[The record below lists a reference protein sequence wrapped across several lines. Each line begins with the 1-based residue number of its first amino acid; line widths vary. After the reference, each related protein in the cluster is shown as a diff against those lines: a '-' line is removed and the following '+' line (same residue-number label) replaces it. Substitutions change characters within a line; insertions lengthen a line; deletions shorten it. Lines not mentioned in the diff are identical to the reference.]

1 MRTRTFRES
10 YGEITRLVPY
20 ADTWFWYGALLLALL
35 VLPLVAPAYIA
46 NYGTLIFIA
55 ATGAVGLNLVT
66 GTAGLISLGHA
77 GFLATGAYTTA
88 ILLTDYKWGLMPS
101 ILAAGGLSA
110 AVSLLVGI
118 PSLRLKGL
126 YLAITTLAFSIITTT
141 LILEAKPLTG
151 GSSGKTVTRPEFLG
165 FSMDSGSAIYYLAL
179 AVAVLTIL
187 AALNLL
193 RSRVGRAWSA
203 LHDYDIA
210 ASLMGINLRLYKLLA
225 FAVSAFIT
233 GVAGAVLAL
242 HLRYLNVDSFQL
254 ITSVEVLTM
263 IIVGGLG
270 SVRGAVLGAVVI
282 TLLPEL
288 SGAVFDL
295 VGGPL
300 KSLSAANAP
309 ELKGV
314 IYALIIMVFLRFEPD
329 GMSWRWQHIKR
340 FWSEWPYARKA
351 ARKSA

>member
-1 MRTRTFRES
+1 MRTKTFKESTREL
-10 YGEITRLVPY
+10 TRLVPF
-20 ADTWFWYGALLLALL
+20 ADTWVWYGLLLAVLL
-35 VLPLVAPAYIA
+35 ALPLVAPAYIA

-77 GFLATGAYTTA
+77 GFLALGAYTTA
-88 ILLTDYKWGLMPS
+88 ILVSDHGWALLPAMA
-101 ILAAGGLSA
+101 AAGGVSA
-110 AVSLLVGI
+110 LVSLLVGI

-141 LILEAKPLTG
+141 LILEASSITG
-151 GSSGKTVTRPEFLG
+151 GSGGKMVVRPHLFG
-165 FSMDSGSAIYYLAL
+165 FSLESGRAIYYLAL
-179 AVAVLTIL
+179 AVVVLAVLG
-187 AALNLL
+187 ALNLL
-193 RSRVGRAWSA
+193 RSRVGRAWGA
-203 LHDYDIA
+203 LRDYDIA
-210 ASLMGINLRLYKLLA
+210 ASLMGIHLQGYKLLA

-233 GVAGAVLAL
+233 GVAGSVLAL
-242 HLRYLNVDSFQL
+242 HLRYLNIDSFAL
-254 ITSVEVLTM
+254 IASIEVLTM

-270 SVRGAVLGAVVI
+270 SVRGAVLGAIVI

-288 SGAVFDL
+288 SGWLFGL

-314 IYALIIMVFLRFEPD
+314 IYALIIMLFLRFEPD
-329 GMSWRWQHIKR
+329 GMAARWQRIKR
-340 FWSEWPYARKA
+340 FWSDWPFSRKTG
-351 ARKSA
+351 

>member
-1 MRTRTFRES
+1 MRTKTFKESTREL
-10 YGEITRLVPY
+10 TRLVPF
-20 ADTWFWYGALLLALL
+20 ADTWVWYGLLLAALL
-35 VLPLVAPAYIA
+35 SLPLVAPAYIA

-77 GFLATGAYTTA
+77 GFLALGAYTTA
-88 ILLTDYKWGLMPS
+88 ILVSDHGWALLPAMV
-101 ILAAGGLSA
+101 AAGGVSA
-110 AVSLLVGI
+110 LVSLLVGI

-141 LILEAKPLTG
+141 LILEASSITG
-151 GSSGKTVTRPEFLG
+151 GSGGKMVVRPSVFGISLESGR
-165 FSMDSGSAIYYLAL
+165 AIYYLAL
-179 AVAVLTIL
+179 AVVVLAIL
-187 AALNLL
+187 GALNLL
-193 RSRVGRAWSA
+193 RSRIGRAWGA
-203 LHDYDIA
+203 LRDYDIA
-210 ASLMGINLRLYKLLA
+210 ASLMGIHLQGYKLLA

-233 GVAGAVLAL
+233 GVAGSVLAL
-242 HLRYLNVDSFQL
+242 HLRYLNIDSFAL
-254 ITSVEVLTM
+254 IASIEVLTM

-270 SVRGAVLGAVVI
+270 SVRGAVLGAIVI

-288 SGAVFDL
+288 SGWLFGL

-314 IYALIIMVFLRFEPD
+314 IYALIIMLFLRFEPD
-329 GMSWRWQHIKR
+329 GMAARWQRIKR
-340 FWSEWPYARKA
+340 FWSDWPFSRKA
-351 ARKSA
+351 G

>member
-10 YGEITRLVPY
+10 YRELNTLMPY
-20 ADTWFWYGALLLALL
+20 RDTWVWYGLLLIGLIAL
-35 VLPLVAPAYIA
+35 PWVAPTYIA

-55 ATGAVGLNLVT
+55 ATGAIGLNLVT

-77 GFLATGAYTTA
+77 GFLALGAYTTA
-88 ILLTDYKWGLMPS
+88 ILLTDHKWGLLPS
-101 ILAAGGLSA
+101 MLAAGGLSA
-110 AVSLLVGI
+110 LVSLLVGI

-126 YLAITTLAFSIITTT
+126 YLAITTLAFSIIVTT
-141 LILEAKPLTG
+141 LILETSSLTG
-151 GSSGKTVTRPEFLG
+151 GSGGKTVTRPDFLG
-165 FSMDSGSAIYYLAL
+165 LSLDSGRAVYYVGLS
-179 AVAVLTIL
+179 VVVLTVL

-210 ASLMGINLRLYKLLA
+210 ASLMGINLRRYKLLA

-233 GVAGAVLAL
+233 GLSGSVLAL
-242 HLRYLNVDSFQL
+242 HLRYLNVDSFGL
-254 ITSVEVLTM
+254 ITSVGALTM

-270 SVRGAVLGAVVI
+270 SVRGAVLGAIVI
-282 TLLPEL
+282 TLLPEV
-288 SGAVFDL
+288 SGRVFDL
-295 VGGPL
+295 IGGPM
-300 KSLSAANAP
+300 KQFSAANAP

-329 GMSWRWQHIKR
+329 GMVWRWQHIKR
-340 FWSEWPYARKA
+340 FWSDWPYSRKT
-351 ARKSA
+351 K

>member
-1 MRTRTFRES
+1 MRTKTFSES
-10 YGEITRLVPY
+10 YRELNRLVHY
-20 ADTWFWYGALLLALL
+20 SDTWAWYAVLL
-35 VLPLVAPAYIA
+35 VLLMLLPWIAPVYIA

-77 GFLATGAYTTA
+77 GFLALGAYTTA
-88 ILLTDYKWGLMPS
+88 ILITDHHWGLLPAMA
-101 ILAAGGLSA
+101 AAGGLSA
-110 AVSLLVGI
+110 AVSLLVGV

-126 YLAITTLAFSIITTT
+126 YLAITTLAFSLIITT
-141 LILEAKPLTG
+141 LILEASSLTG
-151 GSSGKTVTRPEFLG
+151 GSGGKTVLRPDFLG
-165 FSMDSGSAIYYLAL
+165 LSLDSGRAIYYLAL
-179 AVAVLTIL
+179 AVAVLTVL
-187 AALNLL
+187 GALNLL

-210 ASLMGINLRLYKLLA
+210 ASLMGINLRRYKLLA

-233 GVAGAVLAL
+233 GVSGSVLAL
-242 HLRYLNVDSFQL
+242 HLRYLNVDSFGL
-254 ITSVEVLTM
+254 ITSIGALTM

-270 SVRGAVLGAVVI
+270 SVRGAVLGAIVI

-288 SGAVFDL
+288 SGRLFEL
-295 VGGPL
+295 VGGPM
-300 KSLSAANAP
+300 KELSAANAP

-329 GMSWRWQHIKR
+329 GMAWRWQHIKR
-340 FWSEWPYARKA
+340 FWSDWPYS
-351 ARKSA
+351 RKSP